1 MFLWLA
7 KTLEYYEAK
16 GDNLFTLG
24 SVEKVKEEI
33 GNRLGNKLDEIESN
47 IENYLIQYYTPT
59 FIESRLKLAT
69 DRNIVDDITHW
80 TQIKEDSS
88 YRDEV
93 IQGKREEIKGAILYN
108 TSYLKNSSD
117 YSNEF
122 KLLFLEDMMA
132 NRYSFDNE
140 GNIKRQKVKPS
151 DYKTTDSPVIQ
162 INSMALS
169 STYQNDKNKV
179 LNYGDG
185 NKTNFNVGA
194 NHLLAFKNPDISII
208 SKEKYKK
215 YFVKENNEISR
226 RLNESNIQ
234 YCVLRDFFNMY
245 LSQTEDVSAFYGKA
259 IIELSVYQLK
269 LAIYARVFFNIFQY
283 HEDLPER
290 MKQDPVA
297 IFDFVERKKNNN
309 SKSYVNT
316 DKGASAVFGATKEDL
331 EIIDP
336 NARTVSLSDEIS
348 KNGGVMNMDQLIEL
362 MG

>member
-1 MFLWLA
+1 MTEEEYIGIVGEIFDGYTDITFQGKTVYIKHFSIRDQRYIHRFYHKYKSIAESKGIPSEKEMLDSLREDGLWSDNDDRA
-7 KTLEYYEAK
+7 IINLEQ
-16 GDNLFTLG
+16 
-24 SVEKVKEEI
+24 
-33 GNRLGNKLDEIESN
+33 EIEGLKAS
-47 IENYLIQYYTPT
+47 
-59 FIESRLKLAT
+59 KLAT
-69 DRNIVDDITHW
+69 FLPSQKKTFQDSIESKR
-80 TQIKEDSS
+80 KE
-88 YRDEV
+88 
-93 IQGKREEIKGAILYN
+93 LYLLLN
-108 TSYLKNSSD
+108 KKAELVGRTSERYGSQR
-117 YSNEF
+117 SNEEF
-122 KLLFLEDMMA
+122 IRYLIYSDPQCLQHFFTDEQFANLSEDELEFFI
-132 NRYSFDNE
+132 RE
-140 GNIKRQKVKPS
+140 
-151 DYKTTDSPVIQ
+151 
-162 INSMALS
+162 
-169 STYQNDKNKV
+169 ND
-179 LNYGDG
+179 G
-185 NKTNFNVGA
+185 
-194 NHLLAFKNPDISII
+194 ISQ
-208 SKEKYKK
+208 
-215 YFVKENNEISR
+215 
-226 RLNESNIQ
+226 RLNENNIQ
-234 YCVLRDFFNMY
+234 HCVLRDFFNMY

>member
-1 MFLWLA
+1 MTEEEYIGIVGEIFDGYTDITFQGKTVYIKHFSIRDQRYIHRFYNKYKSIAESKGIPSEKEMLDSLREDGLWSDNDDRA
-7 KTLEYYEAK
+7 IINLEQ
-16 GDNLFTLG
+16 
-24 SVEKVKEEI
+24 
-33 GNRLGNKLDEIESN
+33 EIEGLKASKLAAFLPSQKKALQDSIESKRKELYLLLNKKAELVGRTSERYGSQRSN
-47 IENYLIQYYTPT
+47 EEFIRYLIYSDPQCLQHFFTDEQFANLSEDELEF
-59 FIESRLKLAT
+59 FI
-69 DRNIVDDITHW
+69 
-80 TQIKEDSS
+80 
-88 YRDEV
+88 
-93 IQGKREEIKGAILYN
+93 RE
-108 TSYLKNSSD
+108 
-117 YSNEF
+117 
-122 KLLFLEDMMA
+122 
-132 NRYSFDNE
+132 
-140 GNIKRQKVKPS
+140 
-151 DYKTTDSPVIQ
+151 
-162 INSMALS
+162 
-169 STYQNDKNKV
+169 ND
-179 LNYGDG
+179 G
-185 NKTNFNVGA
+185 
-194 NHLLAFKNPDISII
+194 ISQ
-208 SKEKYKK
+208 
-215 YFVKENNEISR
+215 

>member
-1 MFLWLA
+1 MSEEEYIGIVGEIFDGYTDITFQGKTVYIKHFSIRDQRYIHRFYHKYKSIAESKGISSEEEMLNSLREDGLWSDNDDRAIINLEQEIEGLQSSKLAAFLPSQKKALQNSIES
-7 KTLEYYEAK
+7 KRQELFLLLNKKSELVGRTSESYGSQRSNEEFIRYLIYS
-16 GDNLFTLG
+16 DQRCSQHLFTDEQFANL
-24 SVEKVKEEI
+24 SDKE
-33 GNRLGNKLDEIESN
+33 L
-47 IENYLIQYYTPT
+47 
-59 FIESRLKLAT
+59 
-69 DRNIVDDITHW
+69 
-80 TQIKEDSS
+80 
-88 YRDEV
+88 
-93 IQGKREEIKGAILYN
+93 
-108 TSYLKNSSD
+108 
-117 YSNEF
+117 EF
-122 KLLFLEDMMA
+122 
-132 NRYSFDNE
+132 
-140 GNIKRQKVKPS
+140 
-151 DYKTTDSPVIQ
+151 
-162 INSMALS
+162 
-169 STYQNDKNKV
+169 
-179 LNYGDG
+179 
-185 NKTNFNVGA
+185 
-194 NHLLAFKNPDISII
+194 
-208 SKEKYKK
+208 
-215 YFVKENNEISR
+215 FVKENNEISR

>member
-1 MFLWLA
+1 MTEEEYIGIVGEIFDGYTDITFRGKTVYIKHFSIRDQRYIHRFYHKYKSIAESKGISSEEEMLNSLREDGLWSDNDDRAIINLEQEIEGLQSSKLAAFLPSQKKALQNSIES
-7 KTLEYYEAK
+7 KRQELFLLLNKKSELVGRTSESYGSQRSNEEFIRYLIYS
-16 GDNLFTLG
+16 DQQCSQHLFTDEQFANL
-24 SVEKVKEEI
+24 SDKE
-33 GNRLGNKLDEIESN
+33 L
-47 IENYLIQYYTPT
+47 
-59 FIESRLKLAT
+59 
-69 DRNIVDDITHW
+69 
-80 TQIKEDSS
+80 
-88 YRDEV
+88 
-93 IQGKREEIKGAILYN
+93 
-108 TSYLKNSSD
+108 
-117 YSNEF
+117 EF
-122 KLLFLEDMMA
+122 
-132 NRYSFDNE
+132 
-140 GNIKRQKVKPS
+140 
-151 DYKTTDSPVIQ
+151 
-162 INSMALS
+162 
-169 STYQNDKNKV
+169 
-179 LNYGDG
+179 
-185 NKTNFNVGA
+185 
-194 NHLLAFKNPDISII
+194 
-208 SKEKYKK
+208 
-215 YFVKENNEISR
+215 FVKENNEISR

>member
-1 MFLWLA
+1 MTEEEYIGIVGEIFDGYTDITFQGKTVYIKHFSIRDQRYIHRFYHKYKSIAESKGIPSEKEMLDSLREDGLWSDNDDRA
-7 KTLEYYEAK
+7 IINLEQ
-16 GDNLFTLG
+16 
-24 SVEKVKEEI
+24 
-33 GNRLGNKLDEIESN
+33 EIEGLKAS
-47 IENYLIQYYTPT
+47 
-59 FIESRLKLAT
+59 KLAT
-69 DRNIVDDITHW
+69 FLPSQKKTFQNSIESKR
-80 TQIKEDSS
+80 KE
-88 YRDEV
+88 
-93 IQGKREEIKGAILYN
+93 LYLLLN
-108 TSYLKNSSD
+108 KKAELVGRTSERYGSQR
-117 YSNEF
+117 SNEEF
-122 KLLFLEDMMA
+122 IRYLIYSDPQCLQHFFTDEQFANLSEDELEFFI
-132 NRYSFDNE
+132 RE
-140 GNIKRQKVKPS
+140 
-151 DYKTTDSPVIQ
+151 
-162 INSMALS
+162 
-169 STYQNDKNKV
+169 ND
-179 LNYGDG
+179 G
-185 NKTNFNVGA
+185 
-194 NHLLAFKNPDISII
+194 ISQ
-208 SKEKYKK
+208 
-215 YFVKENNEISR
+215 
-226 RLNESNIQ
+226 RLNENNIQ
-234 YCVLRDFFNMY
+234 HCVLRDFFNMY